1 LYNTTIFAFVNRK
14 KGLCKKYFSVF
25 AESKRVESLNDRL
38 HRMKHKLDAGKEFG
52 DTDQIFTYGVR
63 QKIKSLNAKIS
74 ASFTCNDSVV
84 AVVRN
89 DDCHL

>member
-1 LYNTTIFAFVNRK
+1 
-14 KGLCKKYFSVF
+14 
-25 AESKRVESLNDRL
+25 
-38 HRMKHKLDAGKEFG
+38 MKHKLDAGKEFG